1 VARPTRDVF
10 DRDFLH
16 KLEKL
21 EILARKIFR
30 GHLRGEHATRRLGRG
45 MEFADYR
52 QYQPGD
58 DFRHIDWNIF
68 SRLDRLFLR
77 LFTAA
82 DDLSLHLLLDT
93 SSSMALGEPPKFDY
107 ARKVAAAL
115 GFIGLSHLDRV
126 TVTPFADAL
135 SSGPGVLRTK
145 QHTARLFEFLQTLP
159 CAGSTRMA
167 ASVNEFCR
175 RSRGVGLVVLISDFL
190 GEDAPLK
197 ALDTLRH
204 RGHDVMSVQL
214 LAEQDI
220 EPPVDGPTLIVDSE
234 DGTGLSASVD
244 DHLRR
249 AYVRRLRARLDSLE
263 QHSRRHGLEYL
274 RATTVIPF
282 DDLILNYL
290 RRGALFR

>member
-1 VARPTRDVF
+1 MARLARDLF
-10 DRDFLH
+10 DSEFLR

-21 EILARKIFR
+21 EILARKVFR
-30 GHLRGEHATRRLGRG
+30 GQLRGEHTTRRLGRG

-77 LFTAA
+77 LFTAD

-93 SSSMALGEPPKFDY
+93 SSSMALGEPAKFDY

-126 TVTPFADAL
+126 TVRPFAGAL
-135 SSGPGVLRTK
+135 SAGPGVLKTK
-145 QHTARLFEFLQTLP
+145 RHAARLFEFLQTLP
-159 CAGSTRMA
+159 CAGSTRLV
-167 ASVNEFCR
+167 ASANEFCR
-175 RSRGVGLVVLISDFL
+175 SSRGAGLVVVISDFL
-190 GEDAPLK
+190 GEETPLR
-197 ALDTLRH
+197 ALDILRH

-220 EPPVDGPTLIVDSE
+220 APPVDGPTVLVDSE
-234 DGTGLSASVD
+234 DGSGLSASVD
-244 DHLRR
+244 EHLRH
-249 AYVRRLRARLDSLE
+249 AYMHRLSARLEALE
-263 QHSRRHGLEYL
+263 RHSRRHGLEHL

-290 RRGALFR
+290 RRGGLFR